1 MGAFTI
7 FIDYIKAKV
16 HTTRKLQRKRIHT
29 HTHTHTQHYLI
40 VLTMA
45 KGEPEK

>member
-29 HTHTHTQHYLI
+29 HTYTQHYLI